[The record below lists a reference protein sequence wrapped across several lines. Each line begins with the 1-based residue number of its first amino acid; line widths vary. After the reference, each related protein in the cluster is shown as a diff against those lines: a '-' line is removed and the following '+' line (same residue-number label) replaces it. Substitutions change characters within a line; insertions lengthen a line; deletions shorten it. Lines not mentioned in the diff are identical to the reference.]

1 MKKKTKTIKLYTPKP
16 TDKIDRIKCSMCGN
30 KITLVS
36 LMPSDQERKKQLKLI
51 TTYDRESLAEKEIW
65 EQYNDLINMTNYQK
79 SKGGGNLPPPLPKQ
93 EKWEKEFE
101 KLIVGY
107 GYEKTRIKWFISQL
121 LSAQKADLKREIREM
136 IEKAMTKRHHI
147 ECDYHITDNLN
158 DCDCGVLCE
167 NLALQKVKEEIEKL

>member
-1 MKKKTKTIKLYTPKP
+1 MPKNNQKLEEWKKKLEDIIL
-16 TDKIDRIKCSMCGN
+16 DRFPGEEDIIQCS
-30 KITLVS
+30 
-36 LMPSDQERKKQLKLI
+36 EKQLK
-51 TTYDRESLAEKEIW
+51 R
-65 EQYNDLINMTNYQK
+65 
-79 SKGGGNLPPPLPKQ
+79 
-93 EKWEKEFE
+93 
-101 KLIVGY
+101 
-107 GYEKTRIKWFISQL
+107 FISNL

>member
-1 MKKKTKTIKLYTPKP
+1 MKFNP
-16 TDKIDRIKCSMCGN
+16 
-30 KITLVS
+30 
-36 LMPSDQERKKQLKLI
+36 
-51 TTYDRESLAEKEIW
+51 
-65 EQYNDLINMTNYQK
+65 QK
-79 SKGGGNLPPPLPKQ
+79 SK
-93 EKWEKEFE
+93 EWEKEFE
-101 KLIVGY
+101 NRFLPIAHYGKRPKDLTEEIKL
-107 GYEKTRIKWFISQL
+107 FISQL